1 MNATPENF
9 KPGERWLVWRYS
21 YQTLR
26 EPPLEMTCI
35 EWAQSGKFVKV
46 MHGISKGVEWLKDR
60 PFLGERLP
68 DVESGNNQTGQASGV
83 EVVGYKQWICDCT
96 HCTRIKAEIEEAE
109 KRGWAGKAADFFA
122 ALCGCADCKR
132 KAESN
137 ANAEAKA

>member
-9 KPGERWLVWRYS
+9 KPGERWLVWRQS

-35 EWAQSGKFVKV
+35 EWAQSGKFIKV

-83 EVVGYKQWICDCT
+83 EATGGVVAYSHGKLILSLPPAFCE
-96 HCTRIKAEIEEAE
+96 EIEALLENWRKEQFAKIEPGRTFSVIPPEA
-109 KRGWAGKAADFFA
+109 
-122 ALCGCADCKR
+122 
-132 KAESN
+132 
-137 ANAEAKA
+137 